1 MKSIHAITHL
11 TPDDAAAEL
20 AANHRRTVVM
30 LALTALALI
39 ALADVCAIVMHA
51 NATRY
56 TLPMSIVAAT
66 GVLALTI
73 ANLMR
78 TRHIVRRFRADRFLT
93 AALSLRS

>member
-1 MKSIHAITHL
+1 MKSIHAIAHL

-51 NATRY
+51 TRY
-56 TLPMSIVAAT
+56 TLPLSIVAAT
-66 GVLALTI
+66 GVLSLTI

-78 TRHIVRRFRADRFLT
+78 TRNIVRRFRADRFLT

>member
-1 MKSIHAITHL
+1 MKPIHAIRHL

-39 ALADVCAIVMHA
+39 ALADVFAIMMHA
-51 NATRY
+51 SRY
-56 TLPMSIVAAT
+56 ALLMSIVAAM
-66 GVLALTI
+66 GVLAMTI

-78 TRHIVRRFRADRFLT
+78 TRTIVRRFRADRFLT
-93 AALSLRS
+93 AALSLRR